1 MTPQSDLNL
10 ETLLSLYRT
19 MLRIRRFEERI
30 VDLYP
35 RQGIRTPVHLCIGQE
50 GIPAGLCDFLRREDY
65 IFSTHRSHGHC
76 IAKGMS
82 MRVIAAELHGQEE
95 GCSRGRGGS
104 MHLCDPEWGI
114 PGSTAIVGGSI
125 PLAVGAALSARMQ
138 NNGRIA
144 VAFFGDGASEEG
156 SFHES
161 LNFAALHSL
170 PVVFACENN
179 LYATS
184 SPLEARQPPAGIAA
198 KGAGYGIPAVV
209 VDGNDVIAVYHAAG
223 EAVARARRGE
233 GPTLLEFRTWRWKGH
248 VGPGCDLAAGCR
260 PAGEH
265 AEWLARCPLEFLG
278 SRLRE
283 VGCGEELAA
292 LEGIVAAEID
302 DAFAYGQGGTEPD
315 PAGILNDLDG
325 RG

>member
-1 MTPQSDLNL
+1 MPLQSHLNR
-10 ETLLSLYRT
+10 ETLLHLYHT

-35 RQGIRTPVHLCIGQE
+35 RQEIRTPVHLCIGQE
-50 GIPAGLCDFLRREDY
+50 GVPAGLCSRLKTNDY

-82 MRVIAAELHGQEE
+82 LRDIAAELYGREE
-95 GCSRGRGGS
+95 GCCRGRGGS
-104 MHLCDPEWGI
+104 MHLTDPEQGI

-125 PLAVGAALSARMQ
+125 PLAVGAALSSRMQ
-138 NNGRIA
+138 RNGRIA

-184 SPLEARQPPAGIAA
+184 SPLGARQPAAGIAA
-198 KGAGYGIPAVV
+198 KGGGYGIPARV
-209 VDGNDVIAVYHAAG
+209 VDGNNVVAVYDAAG
-223 EAVARARRGE
+223 EAVARARNGE
-233 GPTLLEFRTWRWKGH
+233 GATLLEFRTWRWKGH
-248 VGPGCDLAAGCR
+248 VGPGCDVEAGCR
-260 PAGEH
+260 PAAEH
-265 AEWLARCPLEFLG
+265 EEWLARCPLEWLG
-278 SRLRE
+278 ARLRE
-283 VGCGEELAA
+283 AGWGGQLAA
-292 LEGIVAAEID
+292 MEHAVAAEID
-302 DAFAYGQGGTEPD
+302 DAFEYGRGGTEPD
-315 PAGILNDLDG
+315 PAGILNDVDG

>member
-1 MTPQSDLNL
+1 MTQQSDVNL
-10 ETLLSLYRT
+10 EILLPLYRT

-30 VDLYP
+30 ADLYH
-35 RQGIRTPVHLCIGQE
+35 QQEIRTPVHLCIGQE
-50 GIPAGLCDFLRREDY
+50 GIPAGLCSSLKVEDY

-82 MRVIAAELHGQEE
+82 LRSIAAELYGREE
-95 GCSRGRGGS
+95 GCCRGRGGS
-104 MHLCDPEWGI
+104 MHLVDPERGI

-125 PLAVGAALSARMQ
+125 PLAVGAALSAKMQ

-161 LNFAALHSL
+161 LNFAALHAL
-170 PVVFACENN
+170 PVIFACENN

-184 SPLEARQPPAGIAA
+184 SPLRARQSPAGIAA

-209 VDGNDVIAVYHAAG
+209 VEGNDVIAVYGVAG
-223 EAVARARRGE
+223 EAVVRARSGG

-248 VGPGCDLAAGCR
+248 VGPECDVAAGCR

-265 AEWLARCPLEFLG
+265 HEWLARCPLETLG
-278 SRLRE
+278 GQLRDG
-283 VGCGEELAA
+283 GCGTELATMEVA
-292 LEGIVAAEID
+292 VAAELD
-302 DAFAYGQGGTEPD
+302 DAFAHGRGGTVPD
-315 PAGILNDLDG
+315 PADILNHVHG